1 MVFRLARPL
10 LSLLLAFA
18 ATQAAAQAIPKQMR
32 IIVPYAPGGSSD
44 FVARTVAERLGPLLG
59 STVLVEARPGG
70 NTIIGTEAVVKSTP
84 DGSMLLL
91 VGIQTYAAQPHLIKN
106 MPYDVARDLTPINN
120 VIISPLVLSV
130 HPSVPAKN
138 VQELVAYAKANPGKV
153 NFGSAGVGN
162 TLHLAVS
169 QFIAKTGVKIVDV
182 PYKGASQ
189 AVVDLLAG
197 NIQMM
202 IDLVTTPLGHIQ
214 AGKLRPLATTWEKRA
229 SALPNVPTM
238 IEQGVDMNFGSMIGL
253 MGPANMSRD
262 LVNRLHADIA
272 KVMAMPEVREAF
284 AKQAMEPLTFPT
296 PDAYKATYLAE
307 IENMGKLVKAA
318 GIQPQ

>member
-1 MVFRLARPL
+1 MIRLLAPL
-10 LSLLLAFA
+10 LFLLAA
-18 ATQAAAQAIPKQMR
+18 APVAAQTLPKSMR
-32 IIVPYAPGGSSD
+32 IIVPYSAGGSSD
-44 FVARTVAERLGPLLG
+44 FVARTVAERLGPLVG
-59 STVLVEARPGG
+59 TSVLVEARPGG
-70 NTIIGTEAVVKSTP
+70 NTVIGTEAVVKSPP

-91 VGIQTYAAQPHLIKN
+91 VGIQTYAAQPHLMKS

-130 HPSVPAKN
+130 NPNVPAKN
-138 VQELVAYAKANPGKV
+138 VKELVDYARANPGKV

-169 QFIAKTGVKIVDV
+169 QFIARTGVKIVDV

-189 AVVDLLAG
+189 AVVDLIAG
-197 NIQMM
+197 NIHMM
-202 IDLVTTPLGHIQ
+202 IDLVTTPLPHIQ
-214 AGKLRPLATTWEKRA
+214 SGRLRALATTWEKRA

-253 MGPANMSRD
+253 MGPANMPRD
-262 LVNRLHADIA
+262 LVARLHADIA
-272 KVMAMPEVREAF
+272 KVMAMPEVKDAF

-296 PDAYKATYLAE
+296 PDAYKATFLAE
-307 IENMGKLVKAA
+307 IESMGKLVKAA

>member
-1 MVFRLARPL
+1 MMRPL
-10 LSLLLAFA
+10 AALLFLLAA
-18 ATQAAAQAIPKQMR
+18 SHAAAQAIPKQMR
-32 IIVPYAPGGSSD
+32 IIVPYAAGGSSD

-59 STVLVEARPGG
+59 TSVLVEARPGG
-70 NTIIGTEAVVKSTP
+70 NTIIGTEAVVKSAP

-91 VGIQTYAAQPHLIKN
+91 VGIQTYSAQPHLMKN
-106 MPYDVARDLTPINN
+106 LPYDVARDLTPINN
-120 VIISPLVLSV
+120 VIVSPLVLSV
-130 HPSVPAKN
+130 HPGVPAKN

-169 QFIAKTGVKIVDV
+169 QFVAKTGVKIVDV

-189 AVVDLLAG
+189 AVVDLIAG

-202 IDLVTTPLGHIQ
+202 IDLVTTPLPHIQ
-214 AGKLRPLATTWEKRA
+214 SGRLRPLATTWEKRA

-253 MGPANMSRD
+253 MGPANMPRD
-262 LVNRLHADIA
+262 LVHRLHADIA
-272 KVMAMPEVREAF
+272 RVMAMPEVKDAF
-284 AKQAMEPLTFPT
+284 GKQAMEPLTFPS
-296 PDAYKATYLAE
+296 PDAYKATFHAE
-307 IENMGKLVKAA
+307 IESMGRLVKAA

>member
-1 MVFRLARPL
+1 MMRPL
-10 LSLLLAFA
+10 AALLFLLAA
-18 ATQAAAQAIPKQMR
+18 SHAAAQAIPKQMR
-32 IIVPYAPGGSSD
+32 IIVPYAAGGSSD

-59 STVLVEARPGG
+59 TSVLVEARPGG
-70 NTIIGTEAVVKSTP
+70 NTIIGTEAVVKSAP

-91 VGIQTYAAQPHLIKN
+91 VGIQTYSAQPHLMKN

-120 VIISPLVLSV
+120 VIVSPLVLSV
-130 HPSVPAKN
+130 HPGVPAKN

-169 QFIAKTGVKIVDV
+169 QFVAKTGVKIVDV

-189 AVVDLLAG
+189 AVVDLIAG

-202 IDLVTTPLGHIQ
+202 IDLVTTPLPHIQ
-214 AGKLRPLATTWEKRA
+214 SGRLRPLATTWEKRA

-253 MGPANMSRD
+253 MGPANMPRD
-262 LVNRLHADIA
+262 LVHRLHADIA
-272 KVMAMPEVREAF
+272 RVMAMPEVKDAF
-284 AKQAMEPLTFPT
+284 GKQAMEPLTFPS
-296 PDAYKATYLAE
+296 PDAYKATFHAE
-307 IENMGKLVKAA
+307 IESMGRLVKAA

>member
-1 MVFRLARPL
+1 MMRPL
-10 LSLLLAFA
+10 AALLFLLAA
-18 ATQAAAQAIPKQMR
+18 SHAAAQAIPKQMR
-32 IIVPYAPGGSSD
+32 IIVPYAAGGSSD

-59 STVLVEARPGG
+59 SNVLVEARPGG
-70 NTIIGTEAVVKSTP
+70 NTIIGTEAVVKSAP

-91 VGIQTYAAQPHLIKN
+91 VGIQTYSAQPHLMKT

-120 VIISPLVLSV
+120 VIVSPLVLSV
-130 HPSVPAKN
+130 HPGVPAKN

-169 QFIAKTGVKIVDV
+169 QFVAKTGVKIVDV

-189 AVVDLLAG
+189 AVVDLIAG

-202 IDLVTTPLGHIQ
+202 IDLVTTPLPHIQ
-214 AGKLRPLATTWEKRA
+214 SGRLRPLATTWEKRA

-253 MGPANMSRD
+253 MGPANMPRD
-262 LVNRLHADIA
+262 LVHRLHADIA
-272 KVMAMPEVREAF
+272 RVMAMPEVKDAF
-284 AKQAMEPLTFPT
+284 GKQAMEPLTFPS
-296 PDAYKATYLAE
+296 PDAYKATFHAE
-307 IENMGKLVKAA
+307 IESMGRLVKAA

>member
-1 MVFRLARPL
+1 MMRPL
-10 LSLLLAFA
+10 AALLFLLAA
-18 ATQAAAQAIPKQMR
+18 SHAAAQAIPKQMR
-32 IIVPYAPGGSSD
+32 IIVPYAAGGSSD

-59 STVLVEARPGG
+59 TSVLVEARPGG
-70 NTIIGTEAVVKSTP
+70 NTIIGTEAVVKSAP

-91 VGIQTYAAQPHLIKN
+91 VGIQTYSAQPHLMKT

-120 VIISPLVLSV
+120 VIVSPLVLSV
-130 HPSVPAKN
+130 HPGVPAKN

-169 QFIAKTGVKIVDV
+169 QFVAKTGVKIVDV

-189 AVVDLLAG
+189 AVVDLIAG

-202 IDLVTTPLGHIQ
+202 IDLVTTPLPHIQ
-214 AGKLRPLATTWEKRA
+214 SGRLRPLATTWEKRA

-253 MGPANMSRD
+253 MGPANMPRD
-262 LVNRLHADIA
+262 LVHRLHADIA
-272 KVMAMPEVREAF
+272 RVMAMPEVKDAF
-284 AKQAMEPLTFPT
+284 GKQAMEPLTFPS
-296 PDAYKATYLAE
+296 PDAYKATFHAE
-307 IENMGKLVKAA
+307 IESMGRLVKAA

>member
-1 MVFRLARPL
+1 MIRLLA
-10 LSLLLAFA
+10 SLLALLCSTFA
-18 ATQAAAQAIPKQMR
+18 TAQTFPKPMR
-32 IIVPYAPGGSSD
+32 IIVPYAAGGSSD

-59 STVLVEARPGG
+59 TTVLVEARPGG
-70 NTIIGTEAVVKSTP
+70 NTVIGTEAVVKSTP

-91 VGIQTYAAQPHLIKN
+91 VGIQTYAAQPHLMKS
-106 MPYDVARDLTPINN
+106 MPYDVSKDLTPINN

-130 HPSVPAKN
+130 HPDVPAKN
-138 VQELVAYAKANPGKV
+138 VAELVAYAKANPGKV
-153 NFGSAGVGN
+153 NYGSAGVGN

-169 QFIAKTGVKIVDV
+169 QFIARTGVNIVNV

-189 AVVDLLAG
+189 AVVDLISG

-202 IDLVTTPLGHIQ
+202 IDLVTTPLPHIQ
-214 AGKLRPLATTWEKRA
+214 SGRLRALATTWEKRT

-238 IEQGVDMNFGSMIGL
+238 REQGIDMNFGSMIGL
-253 MGPANMSRD
+253 MGPARMPQD

-284 AKQAMEPLTFPT
+284 AKQAMEPLTVAT
-296 PDAYKATYLAE
+296 PETYRAIFLAE
-307 IENMGKLVKAA
+307 IESMGKLVKAA

>member
-1 MVFRLARPL
+1 MMRPL
-10 LSLLLAFA
+10 AALLFLLAA
-18 ATQAAAQAIPKQMR
+18 SHAAAQAIPKQMR
-32 IIVPYAPGGSSD
+32 IIVPYAAGGSSD

-59 STVLVEARPGG
+59 SNVLVEARPGG
-70 NTIIGTEAVVKSTP
+70 NTIIGTEAVVKSAP

-91 VGIQTYAAQPHLIKN
+91 VGIQTYSAQPHLMKN

-120 VIISPLVLSV
+120 VIVSPLVLSV
-130 HPSVPAKN
+130 HPGVPAKN

-169 QFIAKTGVKIVDV
+169 QFVAKTGVKIVDV

-189 AVVDLLAG
+189 AVVDLIAG

-202 IDLVTTPLGHIQ
+202 IDLVTTPLPHIQ
-214 AGKLRPLATTWEKRA
+214 SGRLRPLATTWEKRA

-253 MGPANMSRD
+253 MGPANMPRD
-262 LVNRLHADIA
+262 LVHRLHADIA
-272 KVMAMPEVREAF
+272 RVMAMREVKDAF
-284 AKQAMEPLTFPT
+284 GKQAMEPLTFPS
-296 PDAYKATYLAE
+296 PDAYKATFHAE
-307 IENMGKLVKAA
+307 IESMGRLVKAA